1 MKDTFLKLRIQEEDY
16 EKFQKVCESK
26 GKSMSVVLRSFVS
39 SYTKGENIILL
50 DVDNET
56 LNNTIELCK
65 EKKMKFN
72 DLIKGLLNN
81 SFKNKNK

>member
-1 MKDTFLKLRIQEEDY
+1 MKDTFLKMRITEEEY
-16 EKFQKVCESK
+16 IEFQKVCERK

-56 LNNTIELCK
+56 LNNTIKICK
-65 EKKMKFN
+65 EDKIRFN
-72 DLIKGLLNN
+72 DLIKKLLKTE
-81 SFKNKNK
+81 FKNKL